1 MAHFCHKYPESYTH
15 RTGVFV
21 SDIDEEV
28 ILDAVDECPYIDV
41 EGDTFIIAG
50 DWTSKSSRIRHLLK
64 LTTMT
69 LEWRPKT
76 TDTPAHFRLV
86 A

>member
-1 MAHFCHKYPESYTH
+1 MAHFCHKYPRSFTH
-15 RTGVFV
+15 RTGIFV
-21 SDIDEEV
+21 HGIDEKT

-41 EGDTFIIAG
+41 EGDAFVIAG
-50 DWTSKSSRIRHLLK
+50 NWTSKSSRIRHLLE

-76 TDTPAHFRLV
+76 KNTPAHFRL
-86 A
+86 AA